1 MLVCKV
7 ATSNTN
13 GHWGEYLRV
22 SNRHTFEFMSIFLPN
37 LRYSHPAIV
46 TLCPKKLIFFSGF
59 GIL

>member
-22 SNRHTFEFMSIFLPN
+22 SNRHKFEFMSILQID
-37 LRYSHPAIV
+37 L
-46 TLCPKKLIFFSGF
+46 FFQ
-59 GIL
+59 IWNTVVVLYCLL

>member
-22 SNRHTFEFMSIFLPN
+22 SNRHEFEFMSILLN
-37 LRYSHPAIV
+37 
-46 TLCPKKLIFFSGF
+46 
-59 GIL
+59 